1 MNPDRRTPAN
11 VTLEDL
17 LRIKRAERP
26 PAEFWLQFDRDLRA
40 KQLAAIVEPRP
51 WWAPLIRVGA
61 RISRYQL
68 PVGATAIL
76 ALTLVTVREY
86 RQPEIEGFVPAT
98 AENALAALPGPAVAE
113 SLQPNVSSV
122 PERNDLS
129 HVVASA
135 DVSGPEAVA
144 SASRQLDA
152 LPGPISEMVP
162 MLGGRSLAASTNDS
176 SPSAR
181 SIAANLAAVKASE
194 PELAK
199 LIDRVP
205 GLETQAVAATRS
217 PATDPLA
224 QMQSPGDVRR
234 SRILSGALPAVS
246 YANAETGDRRTTTR
260 VDRDLTDERL
270 YERIGR
276 FDMAGERLAI
286 NFKL

>member
-11 VTLEDL
+11 VTLDDL

-26 PAEFWLQFDRDLRA
+26 PAEFWQQFDRDLRV

-51 WWAPLIRVGA
+51 WWAPLIRVGT

-76 ALTLVTVREY
+76 ALSLVTVNEY
-86 RQPEIEGFVPAT
+86 RQPGVEGVVPAV
-98 AENALAALPGPAVAE
+98 AENSLSALPGPAVTE
-113 SLQPNVSSV
+113 SLPADMASVSK
-122 PERNDLS
+122 RNDLS
-129 HVVASA
+129 MGVALA
-135 DVSGPEAVA
+135 PVSGPEAVA
-144 SASRQLDA
+144 AAPRQLDA

-162 MLGGRSLAASTNDS
+162 MLGGRSLAASANDS

-199 LIDRVP
+199 FIDRVP
-205 GLETQAVAATRS
+205 GLEAQTVAATRA
-217 PATDPLA
+217 PAIDPLA

-234 SRILSGALPAVS
+234 SRILSGALPAAS
-246 YANAETGDRRTTTR
+246 YANAETGDRRSTTR
-260 VDRDLTDERL
+260 VDRDLTNERL